1 MTSSKVL
8 DRSAPITAFTPLF
21 QESGSCE
28 SIALVFDESRI
39 TFYSTL
45 WKEPLFAQPC
55 RLPGKRTSSLIKAIE
70 SGAGPLSAEIL
81 HILVAYPERG
91 AVEIRQVDL
100 ATGKLATGP
109 NATSF
114 SLVTN
119 AFEVEKGSL
128 TWIGSAQSNL
138 LLASVCG
145 KRNG

>member
-8 DRSAPITAFTPLF
+8 DRSAPITAFTPLY
-21 QESGSCE
+21 QENGSCE
-28 SIALVFDESRI
+28 TIALVFDESRI

-45 WKEPLFAQPC
+45 CKEPLFAQPC

-70 SGAGPLSAEIL
+70 SGGGPLMAEIL
-81 HILVAYPERG
+81 PILVAYPDRG
-91 AVEIRQVDL
+91 AVEIRQVNL

-109 NATSF
+109 NATF

-138 LLASVCG
+138 LLASVYG
-145 KRNG
+145 KRSG